1 MFIDSDKM
9 SATLKVLKARHGD
22 AFIFECVKDEGSFCM
37 VVDSGPRLGSKDI
50 VPLIKEL
57 PQIDLLVLTH
67 YDEDHIMGFIDYFK
81 QYPEDALKI
90 KEYWCNCASQIE
102 VDSRTTISAY
112 DNAKSFADCLRAILK
127 DHQDVKWIEL
137 IKAGHEYHNGFV
149 EIEVVAPSEQ
159 ALTLNRNSYIAEQ
172 YPAISYQT
180 MKDDFIVP
188 LKDLADRD
196 TPSSSQN
203 VNNASIAF
211 ILRSEGKSYLMLGDV
226 KANDVYNYLI
236 GKGYNVENPLIVDY
250 VKVPHHGSKFNISND
265 LLDVVKCNRYIIS
278 TNGGSGNAF
287 HPDRETLAK
296 ILYHPKRDLTEY
308 VHLYFNYTLEEIGK
322 RVSLFHEGEIEA
334 AKCIVHENEL
344 EL

>member
-1 MFIDSDKM
+1 M
-9 SATLKVLKARHGD
+9 AALKILKARLGD
-22 AFIFECVKDEGSFCM
+22 AFIFECKKDEQTFTM
-37 VVDSGPRLGSKDI
+37 VVDSGPKLCVKEM
-50 VPLIKEL
+50 VPIIKQL
-57 PQIDLLVLTH
+57 PKIDLLVLSH
-67 YDEDHIMGFIDYFK
+67 YDEDHITGFIEYFK

-90 KEYWCNCASQIE
+90 KEYWCNCANKME
-102 VDSRTTISAY
+102 VDSKNTISAY

-137 IKAGHEYHNGFV
+137 IKAGHEYHNSFV

-159 ALTLNRNSYIAEQ
+159 ALALNWNSYVEEQ
-172 YPAISYQT
+172 YPAISCQT
-180 MKDDFIVP
+180 MKDDFDVP
-188 LKDLADRD
+188 LKDLASRD
-196 TPSSSQN
+196 TKSSSQK

-226 KANDVYNYLI
+226 KADDVYDYLT
-236 GKGYNVENPLIVDY
+236 GKGYDAENPLMVDY
-250 VKVPHHGSKFNISND
+250 VKVPHHGSKYNISND

-278 TNGGSGNAF
+278 TNGGNGNAF
-287 HPDRETLAK
+287 HPDRETIAK

-334 AKCIVHENEL
+334 ANCIVHENEI